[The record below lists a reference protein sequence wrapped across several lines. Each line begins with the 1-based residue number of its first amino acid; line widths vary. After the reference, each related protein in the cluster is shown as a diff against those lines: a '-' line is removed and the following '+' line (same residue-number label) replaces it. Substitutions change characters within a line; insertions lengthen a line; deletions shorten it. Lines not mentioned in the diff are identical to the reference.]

1 MGQESDPPGPPPDE
15 AYRFRLAR
23 ATRGLPSTPVAE
35 QTVLEA
41 ARADGDIEAAPARS
55 PRERLIRDAGAVL
68 IGITLLAVA
77 LWPAPPQG
85 AVLGVKATPGPSIAP
100 GFERSDATNA
110 PPAPTPELSNS
121 P

>member
-41 ARADGDIEAAPARS
+41 ARADGDIEAAPASS
-55 PRERLIRDAGAVL
+55 PRERLIRDAGAAL

-77 LWPAPPQG
+77 LWPAAPQG
-85 AVLGVKATPGPSIAP
+85 RVLGVRATPSPSIAP
-100 GFERSDATNA
+100 GFERSGATTAPPDAT
-110 PPAPTPELSNS
+110 PEPTPT